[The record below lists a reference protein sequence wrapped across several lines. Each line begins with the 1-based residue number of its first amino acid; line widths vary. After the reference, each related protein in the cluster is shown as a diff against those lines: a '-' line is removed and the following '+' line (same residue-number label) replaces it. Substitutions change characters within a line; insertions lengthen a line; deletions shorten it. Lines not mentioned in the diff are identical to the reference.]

1 MASQRM
7 VDGLAEMLEQRWWLV
22 ALRGLA
28 GILFGILCFVS
39 PSVAGFSLLF
49 VFAIYSIV
57 DGGFGLAAAYGK
69 ARRGERWVWLAIE
82 AVANIVIGVL
92 MFAMPGF
99 ALTFV
104 FLLIAIRTIVSGL
117 FLLLAAMKLDGE
129 HGRGLLMVSGLLNLA
144 FAVLLF
150 AAPMLGLKI
159 LIWWIGAWAIL
170 FGTLL
175 LALGFR
181 LRTAAQ
187 RMRG

>member
-82 AVANIVIGVL
+82 AVTNIVIGVL

-170 FGTLL
+170 FGILL

>member
-1 MASQRM
+1 MSAPGAPIWP
-7 VDGLAEMLEQRWWLV
+7 V
-22 ALRGLA
+22 
-28 GILFGILCFVS
+28 
-39 PSVAGFSLLF
+39 
-49 VFAIYSIV
+49 
-57 DGGFGLAAAYGK
+57 
-69 ARRGERWVWLAIE
+69 
-82 AVANIVIGVL
+82 

-129 HGRGLLMVSGLLNLA
+129 HGRGLLLISGLLNLA

-170 FGTLL
+170 FGILL